1 MTQLDISP
9 ADFADFEAQL
19 SGGLALDPSAQDLLF
34 LQAQTANAFTDAP
47 VTDAQIKAI
56 YDLIKW
62 GPTGM
67 NSQPLRIVLVR
78 SPEARKRLVQR
89 MAPGNRAKTL
99 AAPLVAVLATDL
111 DFHDELPKTFPVFPG
126 ARDAY
131 ADEERRSRAAYS
143 SALLQAGYFIVGVR
157 AAGLAAGP
165 MEGYD
170 AEGIEADFFPDG
182 RHRVLLVVN
191 LGQPSD
197 QAFRPRQPRLDYDE
211 VVTAV

>member
-1 MTQLDISP
+1 VTELDVSP
-9 ADFADFEAQL
+9 TDLAALEAQFG
-19 SGGLALDPSAQDLLF
+19 SLALHPSAQDLLF
-34 LQAQTANAFTDAP
+34 LQAQTANDFTDAP
-47 VTDAQIKAI
+47 VSDAQTRAI

-78 SPEARKRLVQR
+78 SPEARERLVQH
-89 MAPGNRAKTL
+89 MAPGNRARTL
-99 AAPLVAVLATDL
+99 ASPLVALLATDL
-111 DFHDELPKTFPVFPG
+111 DFHDELHRTFPVFPG

-131 ADEERRSRAAYS
+131 ADEERRIRAAYS
-143 SALLQAGYFIVGVR
+143 SGLLQAGYFIVGVR

-170 AEGIEADFFPDG
+170 ADALEAEFFPDG
-182 RHRVLLVVN
+182 RHKVLLVVN

-197 QAFRPRQPRLDYDE
+197 QAFRPRQPRLDYED
-211 VVTAV
+211 VVTTI

>member
-1 MTQLDISP
+1 MTQLDLSP
-9 ADFADFEAQL
+9 TALAALEAQL
-19 SGGLALDPSAQDLLF
+19 GSLALDPSAQDLLF

-47 VTDAQIKAI
+47 VSDAQTRAI

-78 SPEARKRLVQR
+78 SPEARERLVQH
-89 MAPGNRAKTL
+89 MAPGNRARTL

-111 DFHDELPKTFPVFPG
+111 DFHDELHRTFPVFAG

-131 ADEERRSRAAYS
+131 ADEEHRTRAAYT

-165 MEGYD
+165 MGGYD
-170 AEGIEADFFPDG
+170 ADAIEAEFFPDG

-197 QAFRPRQPRLDYDE
+197 QAFRPRQPRLEYED

>member
-1 MTQLDISP
+1 MTQLDLSP
-9 ADFADFEAQL
+9 ADLAALEAQL
-19 SGGLALDPSAQDLLF
+19 GSLVLDPSAQDLLF

-47 VTDAQIKAI
+47 VSDAQTRAI

-78 SPEARKRLVQR
+78 SPEARERLVQH
-89 MAPGNRAKTL
+89 MAPGNRARTL
-99 AAPLVAVLATDL
+99 AAPLTAVLATDL
-111 DFHDELPKTFPVFPG
+111 DFHDELHRTFPVFPG
-126 ARDAY
+126 AREAY
-131 ADEERRSRAAYS
+131 ADEERRTRAAYS
-143 SALLQAGYFIVGVR
+143 SALLQTGYFIVGVR

-170 AEGIEADFFPDG
+170 ADAIEAEFFPGG

-197 QAFRPRQPRLDYDE
+197 QAFRPRQPRLDYED

>member
-1 MTQLDISP
+1 VTQLDLSP
-9 ADFADFEAQL
+9 ADLATLEAQL
-19 SGGLALDPSAQDLLF
+19 GSLALDPSAQDLLF
-34 LQAQTANAFTDAP
+34 LQAQTANDFTDAP
-47 VTDAQIKAI
+47 VSDAQTRAI

-78 SPEARKRLVQR
+78 SPEARERLVQH
-89 MAPGNRAKTL
+89 MAPGNQARTL

-111 DFHDELPKTFPVFPG
+111 DFHNEFHRTFPVFPG

-131 ADEERRSRAAYS
+131 ADEEPRTRAAYT

-165 MEGYD
+165 MGGYD
-170 AEGIEADFFPDG
+170 ADAIEREFFPDG

-197 QAFRPRQPRLDYDE
+197 QAFRPRQPRLDYED